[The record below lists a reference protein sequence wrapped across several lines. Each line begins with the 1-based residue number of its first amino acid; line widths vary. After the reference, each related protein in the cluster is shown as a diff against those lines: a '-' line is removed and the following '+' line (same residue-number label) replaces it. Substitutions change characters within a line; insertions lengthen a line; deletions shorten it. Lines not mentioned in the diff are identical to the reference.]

1 METKVLNYRII
12 IEKGKQEKNYQYV
25 AYVPTLGISDFGD
38 TVEIATSH
46 VAKAI
51 KIYLETLV
59 ELKKSIPAPDTEEYF
74 VTSTKVELR
83 NLPKNYAF

>member
-12 IEKGKQEKNYQYV
+12 IEKEKQEKGYKYV
-25 AYVPTLGISDFGD
+25 AYVPTLGISDFGK
-38 TVEIATSH
+38 TVESASTNIT
-46 VAKAI
+46 KAI

-74 VTSTKVELR
+74 VTSSKVELH